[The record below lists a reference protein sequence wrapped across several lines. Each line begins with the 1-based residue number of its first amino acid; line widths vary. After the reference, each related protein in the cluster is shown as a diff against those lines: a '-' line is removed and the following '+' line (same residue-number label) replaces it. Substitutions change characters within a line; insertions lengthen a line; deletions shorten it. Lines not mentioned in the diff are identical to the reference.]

1 MVKNT
6 KSIIISTVLC
16 IFLILQTTFVYA
28 NEQQII
34 NNANVFSAFDF
45 CEMLRDGG
53 VSEVEVKTIEG
64 RKLQYRFTLPSGQGA
79 SAIECKDARGNRY
92 FEFAEGN
99 LSNSLILKS
108 NGKIILDGKEVK
120 VEISSTPYQLDG
132 DINIGNEFKLR
143 GRHYNVS
150 EYLEDFPYGSSSDY
164 SVYVSSEIVNI
175 AFQRAVRSI
184 TVGAIASIICSIVAA
199 LPFVNVYV
207 GAALSVGSGIFLGV
221 ADYMKESTPEAVA
234 SEAYIKRYQHN
245 NGHRVPAA
253 VTGESRFVYK
263 DVYKYYVDIGESEPV
278 YLKKQDLYLVNRIM
292 S

>member
-6 KSIIISTVLC
+6 KNIIISTVLC

-28 NEQQII
+28 NEQEII
-34 NNANVFSAFDF
+34 NNANIFGAFDF

-53 VSEVEVKTIEG
+53 VSAIEVRNVGDK
-64 RKLQYRFTLPSGQGA
+64 KLQYSFTLPSGQEA
-79 SAIECKDARGNRY
+79 SAMEYKDARGNRY
-92 FEFAEGN
+92 FEFVEGN

-120 VEISSTPYQLDG
+120 VEISLTPCQSDR
-132 DINIGNEFKLR
+132 DINIGNAVELR
-143 GRHYNVS
+143 GRHYNVA
-150 EYLEDFPYGSSSDY
+150 EYLEDCPYGSASDY
-164 SVYVSSEIVNI
+164 SVYVSSETVNI

-234 SEAYIKRYQHN
+234 SEAYIKRYQHK
-245 NGHRVPAA
+245 NGHHVQSV

-263 DVYKYYVDIGESEPV
+263 DVYKYYVDIGERDLV
-278 YLKKQDLYLVNRIM
+278 YLTKQDFYLVNRIM